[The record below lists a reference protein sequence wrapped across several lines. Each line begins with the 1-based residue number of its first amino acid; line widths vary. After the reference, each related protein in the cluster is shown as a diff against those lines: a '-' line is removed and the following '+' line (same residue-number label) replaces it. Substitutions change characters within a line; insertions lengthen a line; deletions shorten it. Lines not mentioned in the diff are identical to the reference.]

1 MGVTLDRAPSTC
13 KRTSDLKAIQMTQLG
28 GPEVLHLVGW
38 SAAGQ
43 LRTPAVQALPQPDAA
58 EAHPLLETG
67 ATTGKVVLKP

>member
-1 MGVTLDRAPSTC
+1 
-13 KRTSDLKAIQMTQLG
+13 MTQLG